1 MSNPAIQPPPLN
13 VLFPTLGG
21 KQLWADEFVC
31 EGWRIQQNVVSGHHR
46 LLDDADLRIA
56 WGTWEH
62 CKAHFDRI
70 AAQRGFVKPDR
81 HLVLLLHGIF
91 RSKDSFGPMTRALRR
106 AGYEAEAVNYPS
118 TRRSLEEH
126 AEQIERILDRARHV
140 SRVSFVC
147 HSMGG
152 IVARVLLGR
161 QGAWRQ
167 RIQAHRLVM
176 IATPNRG
183 AEIAEHVWSTGA
195 LAKLTSGPALRQLH
209 RDRIGEVPL
218 PDIPF
223 ATIAGSRGTPE
234 GFNPLL
240 PGDDDMTVT
249 VESTRLE
256 GAEDELVVRATHT
269 FVMIKPE
276 VVVAVL
282 RYLKTGRF
290 HFEDDGLPEDP

>member
-1 MSNPAIQPPPLN
+1 MPDLAPRLN
-13 VLFPTLGG
+13 MPFPTFGG

-31 EGWRIQQNVVSGHHR
+31 AGHRIQQNVVSGHHR
-46 LLDDADLRIA
+46 LLDPHDVRLA

-62 CKAHFDRI
+62 CHGQFARI
-70 AAQRGFVKPDR
+70 AEARGLVRPGR

-91 RSKDSFGPMTRALRR
+91 RSKDSWGPMTRALRR

-118 TRRSLEEH
+118 TRRSLDDH
-126 AEQIERILDRARHV
+126 AAQVERILDRAEHV
-140 SRVSFVC
+140 SRVSFVG

-161 QGAWRQ
+161 RGAWRE
-167 RIQAHRLVM
+167 RIEANRLVT
-176 IATPNRG
+176 IATPHQG
-183 AEIAEHVWSTGA
+183 AEIAERLSAWPVFPDA
-195 LAKLTSGPALRQLH
+195 AGPSARALH
-209 RDRIGEVPL
+209 RDRIREIPV

-223 ATIAGSRGTPE
+223 GTIAGSRGHPG

-249 VESTRLE
+249 VASTRLA

-269 FVMIKPE
+269 FVMVHPD
-276 VVVAVL
+276 VVAATL
-282 RYLKTGRF
+282 RYLKSGRF
-290 HFEDDGLPEDP
+290 LPA

>member
-1 MSNPAIQPPPLN
+1 MRNPAIQPPPLN

-21 KQLWADEFVC
+21 KQLWADELVC

-46 LLDDADLRIA
+46 LLDPQDLRIA
-56 WGTWEH
+56 WGTFEH

-70 AAQRGFVKPDR
+70 ARQRGILTRDR

-106 AGYEAEAVNYPS
+106 AGYEAEPINYPS
-118 TRRSLEEH
+118 TRRPLEEH
-126 AEQIERILDRARHV
+126 AEQIERVLDRATHAT
-140 SRVSFVC
+140 RVSFVC

-167 RIQAHRLVM
+167 RIRPHRLVM

-195 LAKLTSGPALRQLH
+195 IAKMGSGPALRQLH
-209 RDRIGEVPL
+209 RDRIGDIPM

-249 VESTRLE
+249 VESTRLP

-269 FVMIKPE
+269 FVMVKPE

-290 HFEDDGLPEDP
+290 HFEDDAATAP